1 MRLGTEVDVVVIG
14 GGATRA
20 GVLRDLAMRGLRA
33 TLVER
38 GDFTSGTSGRFHG
51 LLHSGAR
58 SRLGQ
63 RSIRWYH
70 REPGWIAGSY
80 GSDDPDRIGLAADQ
94 DAGVPAQRRDASRP
108 HRVLILG
115 GGFAGVLTAQEL
127 EKRTRSRDDIEIW
140 LVNREN
146 FMLFTPLLP
155 EVCSGTLEAR
165 HCVSALRAMLKKRSS
180 WPLTAT
186 VQQIDLD
193 AQVVTV
199 LGGDGEGHRLGF
211 DTLVIA
217 LGDET
222 GTFSIPGIHEYA
234 VGMKTLADAF
244 ALRNRVIEMLERAD
258 LEPDPA
264 ERQAQLTFVV
274 GGAGFS
280 GVQTAGEIEDF
291 IRKVRRRYYPA
302 IGEGQVKGYLIE
314 LKDRVLP
321 EMPAE
326 MGEYAARN
334 LARRGYEVLL
344 GTPIK
349 EVRENAVVIGEER
362 REIPTRTVI
371 WTGGVRPSPLVRESG
386 LECDHTGRAITEPTM
401 QTSHAA
407 VFAIGDCASIPNPQD
422 PDRRPHVPT
431 AQNAVREA
439 RRLAQNIL
447 ARIDGRPMQAFRYA
461 PLGTLA
467 SIGHHTGVGVVF
479 GVRVRGLIAWFMW
492 RGYYWMRVPGFNRKV
507 RVALDWLLAAIFGT
521 DPVQLKVDYDM
532 VGMGPSGVRRP
543 RGRFVDPRS

>member
-1 MRLGTEVDVVVIG
+1 MRIETAYI
-14 GGATRA
+14 RF
-20 GVLRDLAMRGLRA
+20 
-33 TLVER
+33 
-38 GDFTSGTSGRFHG
+38 FTSFNFDYLRKYSG
-51 LLHSGAR
+51 S
-58 SRLGQ
+58 
-63 RSIRWYH
+63 
-70 REPGWIAGSY
+70 
-80 GSDDPDRIGLAADQ
+80 AADQ
-94 DAGVPAQRRDASRP
+94 DAGVPAQRRDASRR

-127 EKRTRSRDDIEIW
+127 EKRTQRRDDVEIW

-186 VQQIDLD
+186 VQRIDLD

-199 LGGDGEGHRLGF
+199 LGGDGEQHRLGF

-217 LGDET
+217 LGGET
-222 GTFSIPGIHEYA
+222 STFGIPGIHEYA

-258 LEPDPA
+258 LESDPA

-302 IGEGQVKGYLIE
+302 IGEGQAKGYLIE
-314 LKDRVLP
+314 LKDRVMP

-349 EVRENAVVIGEER
+349 EVREDAVVIGEER

-386 LECDHTGRAITEPTM
+386 LECDHAGRAITEPTM
-401 QTSHAA
+401 QTSHPA
-407 VFAIGDCASIPNPQD
+407 VFAIGDCASIPNPED
-422 PDRRPHVPT
+422 PDGRPHAPT

-479 GVRVRGLIAWFMW
+479 GVRVRGMIAWFMW
-492 RGYYWMRVPGFNRKV
+492 RGYYWTRVPGFNRKV
-507 RVALDWLLAAIFGT
+507 RVALDWLLTALFGT
-521 DPVQLKVDYDM
+521 DPVQLKVDYDE

-543 RGRFVDPRS
+543 RGRFTDPRS